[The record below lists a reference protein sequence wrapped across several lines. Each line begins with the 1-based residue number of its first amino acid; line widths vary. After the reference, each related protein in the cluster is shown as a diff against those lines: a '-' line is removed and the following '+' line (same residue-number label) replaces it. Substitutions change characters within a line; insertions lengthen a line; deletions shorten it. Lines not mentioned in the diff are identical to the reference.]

1 MKERRPFLDPGAAY
15 CNEDFM
21 KTVIF
26 AAAAAVAAISAPAFA
41 QEAAP
46 FTGAH
51 AEVLAGYD
59 ALDTNSAGL
68 GTPDGFFYGLSA
80 GYDFQAG
87 SAVLGLE
94 GEVADSTT
102 KRAGVETD
110 RDLYVGA
117 RAGFLAGDRG
127 LAYVKAGYTN
137 ARIEEEGFGGANGDG
152 VRVGAGLEYKL
163 GGQLFV
169 KGEYRYSNYEGDIER
184 HQAVAGLGIRF

>member
-1 MKERRPFLDPGAAY
+1 
-15 CNEDFM
+15 M

-26 AAAAAVAAISAPAFA
+26 AAAAAAAFAVSAPASA

-59 ALDTNSAGL
+59 SLDTNGAIGKPDGLLYGL
-68 GTPDGFFYGLSA
+68 GL

-87 SAVLGLE
+87 NAVLGIE
-94 GEVADSTT
+94 GEIADSTASR
-102 KRAGVETD
+102 KFVGGEVDAA
-110 RDLYVGA
+110 RDLYIGA
-117 RAGFLAGDRG
+117 RAGFLIGEQA

-137 ARIEEEGFGGANGDG
+137 ARIEATGLGGDNGDG

-163 GGQLFV
+163 GGQLFL
-169 KGEYRYSNYEGDIER
+169 KGEYRYSNYEADVER
-184 HQAVAGLGIRF
+184 HQVVAGLGMRF